1 MTPVDYT
8 DAVVSK
14 YQQPVGGS
22 KSTFMVHLAMLV
34 WWFNK
39 RVSNPRVFNDWFP
52 SKMDVCFL
60 PIFGIISE
68 ISRWSSQ
75 HFAGSKKANDKL
87 RGVVKGKIWQNPQRQ
102 QQLTLLPHG
111 LCWMSSWPRSSICP
125 SSEMVRPSIFI
136 KTSSGGCFQGII
148 PIIFSMIFYDSL
160 RFPGTQPGR
169 LSSYPT
175 FPCLR
180 KPRN

>member
-8 DAVVSK
+8 DGVVSK
-14 YQQPVGGS
+14 YQQPAGGS

-39 RVSNPRVFNDWFP
+39 RVSTPGVFNGWFT
-52 SKMDVCFL
+52 SNMDVCFL

-75 HFAGSKKANDKL
+75 HFAGSKKTNDKL
-87 RGVVKGKIWQNPQRQ
+87 RGVVKGKILNDNSNNS
-102 QQLTLLPHG
+102 LPHG

-136 KTSSGGCFQGII
+136 KTSSRGENKELSLSSS
-148 PIIFSMIFYDSL
+148 PWFSMI
-160 RFPGTQPGR
+160 P
-169 LSSYPT
+169 
-175 FPCLR
+175 
-180 KPRN
+180 